1 MKKRRPVRCAVLCF
15 LILIGCTTQVMPGTP
30 GNSPVAQ
37 APTRVLATPT
47 LDVITPQQIGQAF
60 LEAWQSSDYS
70 KMYALLTPELR
81 QNMTLDTFEST
92 YAEPLHTTTT
102 ISVTILPRTLS
113 VENDSAWIDF
123 QEIWHTALFGDLQA
137 SNRLD
142 LTRSDDQW
150 WVDWHAG
157 SIWPDL
163 AQGRSFGIE
172 YQVPPR
178 ANIYDTNGAGL
189 AIPAT
194 IVTVGVVPAQI
205 EDEAQVLNALSQALG
220 MDPEAIRQRYAGQP
234 AEWFIPIGDLD
245 GDTSLAYDEL
255 LSLPGIERREKP
267 ARLYPMGGVGAHVVG
282 WVSPIPAEA
291 YETYRNLGY
300 RGDERVGIAGLEA
313 WGERILAGQSGARL
327 FLVGP
332 DGSYLGRL
340 AERPA
345 ARGRAIYTTLD
356 RDLQALVE
364 QVLGSRRGAVVAMD
378 IHTGAIR
385 ALTSGPTFDNNVFV
399 RPTAESE
406 RQAVLNDPNRPLLN
420 RATLGQYP
428 LGSVFKIVTMAAGLG
443 PGSMTAETPF
453 HCPGYWDGLGIA
465 NRKFCWL
472 KSGHGDINLQ
482 QGLTASC
489 NVVFYELGARLH
501 AIDPMILPTYA
512 RSFGLGAET
521 GLETLSEAAGLVP
534 DPDWKWTTYQEHWGT
549 GDTVNLAIGQGFLLV
564 TPLQIAR
571 MMAAIANGG
580 TLYRPYLVERIA
592 GDGQHPE
599 QVTHPRAVGQLP
611 VSAEHL
617 VTIQQALLG
626 VTTDPEIGTAT
637 HRFRGL
643 EIPVAGKTGTAQ
655 SAQEGALPHSWFA
668 GYFPADDPELAV
680 VVIAENAGEGSTVAA
695 PMFRQI
701 VEGYYGLPLTPLP
714 TPPANP

>member
-1 MKKRRPVRCAVLCF
+1 MRIKLLVQLMVLSVLAAGCATHTVP
-15 LILIGCTTQVMPGTP
+15 T
-30 GNSPVAQ
+30 SPESGPSQ

-47 LDVITPQQIGQAF
+47 LDVLTPQQIGQSF
-60 LEAWQSSDYS
+60 LEAWQISDYA
-70 KMYALLTPELR
+70 KMYTLLTPELR
-81 QNMTLDTFEST
+81 QGLTLDDFQAAYTG
-92 YAEPLHTTTT
+92 PLHTTTT

-113 VENDSAWIDF
+113 VENGSAWIDF

-142 LTRSDDQW
+142 LLRSNDQW
-150 WVDWHAG
+150 WVDWHVG
-157 SIWPDL
+157 SVWPDL
-163 AQGRSFGIE
+163 SQGRRFGIE
-172 YQVPPR
+172 YQIPPR
-178 ANIYDTNGAGL
+178 ANIYDMDGAGL
-189 AIPAT
+189 AVPAT
-194 IVTVGVVPAQI
+194 IVTVGVVPARI
-205 EDEAQVLNALSQALG
+205 ENENQVLNALAQALE
-220 MDPEAIRQRYAGQP
+220 MNPEAIRQRYAGQP

-245 GDTSLAYDEL
+245 SETSLAYDEM

-267 ARLYPMGGVGAHVVG
+267 GRLYPMKGVGAHVVG
-282 WVSPIPAEA
+282 WVSPIPAEEYEA
-291 YETYRNLGY
+291 YHRLGY
-300 RGDERVGIAGLEA
+300 RGDERVGIAGVEG
-313 WGERILAGQSGARL
+313 WGERILAGQNGASL
-327 FLVGP
+327 YLVGP

-345 ARGRAIYTTLD
+345 SRGRAIYTTLE

-364 QVLGSRRGAVVAMD
+364 QVLGARRGAVVAID
-378 IHTGAIR
+378 IHTGAVR

-399 RPTAESE
+399 RPTADGE
-406 RQAVLNDPNRPLLN
+406 RQAVLYDPNRPLLN

-443 PGSMTAETPF
+443 PGSMTAQTPF

-472 KSGHGDINLQ
+472 RSGHGDINLQ

-489 NVVFYELGARLH
+489 NVVFYEVGARLH

-512 RSFGLGAET
+512 RSFGLGVET
-521 GLETLSEAAGLVP
+521 GLEALSEAAGLVP
-534 DPDWKWTTYQEHWGT
+534 DPDWKWATYQEHWGT
-549 GDTVNLAIGQGFLLV
+549 GDTVNMAIGQGFLLV
-564 TPLQIAR
+564 TPVQIAR

-580 TLYRPYLVERIA
+580 TLYQPYLVARIA
-592 GDGQHPE
+592 GDEQHPE
-599 QVTHPRAVGQLP
+599 QVTQPKVVGQLP

-617 VTIQQALLG
+617 AVIQQALLG
-626 VTTDPEIGTAT
+626 VTSDPELGTAT

-668 GYFPADDPELAV
+668 GYFPANDPELAV
-680 VVIAENAGEGSTVAA
+680 VVIVENAGEGSTVAA

-714 TPPANP
+714 TPSPSP